1 MGVGQG
7 GGGIS
12 AGCGV
17 DIVTGKCGQLTL
29 AAPSS
34 IPTKP
39 LRKIFD
45 TSIVSGKS
53 LILTHSLGKIF
64 DIKTASR
71 ENL

>member
-1 MGVGQG
+1 MGQG

-45 TSIVSGKS
+45 TSIVSGE
-53 LILTHSLGKIF
+53 IF
-64 DIKTASR
+64 DTNTFSR